1 MIKKINKQINKNK
14 ITEEIIRKKINNYKE
29 LVKKKLRSSTEVK
42 AKGLY
47 SLH

>member
-1 MIKKINKQINKNK
+1 MKKKINKQINKNK

-29 LVKKKLRSSTEVK
+29 VVKKIKSSTKVK

-47 SLH
+47 SFH

>member
-1 MIKKINKQINKNK
+1 MKKKINKQINKNK

-29 LVKKKLRSSTEVK
+29 LVKKKIKFSTEVK

-47 SLH
+47 SFH